1 MYSNK
6 DNVNI
11 LTALL
16 VKWGVEYAVVCP
28 GSRNAP
34 IVHNLNECPEID
46 CFPVTDERSAGFFAL
61 GLSQIDDGPVAVC
74 VTSGSA
80 LLNVAPAAAEALYQ
94 HRKLI
99 IISADRPACMIDQ
112 LQGQTLHQPNALR
125 DFVRKAVNLPEP
137 HDDTERWYCNRLIN
151 EAFIEMQRGEGGPI
165 HINVPIS
172 EPLFEF
178 SVESLPDERA
188 IIPHLAEFNFYTQP
202 DVAEDFKKAKRPMI
216 IIGQTKAENFEGAD
230 NQLADLEEYAV
241 VLYEKLGHDYYTP
254 PAHIDKML
262 LMIEEEEEDYL
273 PDFIIYFGGHLV
285 SKRIKQF
292 LRKAKSARTVIV
304 NRDGILYDVFMNAT
318 EVLQSTL
325 VETLSALALAVNDKK
340 PTAYHDKWDTLKQ
353 NCIAFCESYEP
364 DFSQMSA
371 VRLLC
376 KNIGK
381 TNCVLQFANSM
392 AVRLGLIYASQYIYV
407 NRGVN
412 GIEGCL
418 STAAG
423 LACGIEDLV
432 FCVIGDLSFFY
443 DQNALWNQNLTSNLR
458 ILLLNN
464 GGGGIFGQLSGLQE
478 SPASENYIMAAHNTT
493 AEGIC
498 EENNIKY
505 YAAYNNEQLAE
516 GIEALT
522 APNSMVPILLEVFT
536 EREEDDRVLRD
547 YLYGDKKKLN

>member
-16 VKWGVEYAVVCP
+16 VKWGVQYAVVCP

-34 IVHNLNECPEID
+34 IVHNLDECPEIE
-46 CFPVTDERSAGFFAL
+46 CYPITDERSAGFFAL
-61 GLSQIDDGPVAVC
+61 GLSQIDDEPVAVC

-137 HDDTERWYCNRLIN
+137 HNDTERWYCNRLVN
-151 EAFIEMQRGEGGPI
+151 EALIEMQRGEGGPV
-165 HINVPIS
+165 HINVPIT

-178 SVESLPDERA
+178 PTESLPDERV
-188 IIPHLAEFNFYTQP
+188 ILSHQAEFNFYTLP
-202 DVAEDFKKAKRPMI
+202 DIAEDFSKAKRPMI
-216 IIGQTKAENFEGAD
+216 LIGQTKTECFEGAD
-230 NQLADLEEYAV
+230 SQLSDLEKYAV
-241 VLYEKLGHDYYTP
+241 VLYEKLGHDYFTP
-254 PAHIDKML
+254 PSHIDKML
-262 LMIEEEEEDYL
+262 LTIEEDESDYL
-273 PDFIIYFGGHLV
+273 PDFIIYFGGTFV
-285 SKRIKQF
+285 SKRLKQF
-292 LRKAKSARTVIV
+292 LRKAKGARTVIV
-304 NRDGILYDVFMNAT
+304 NRDGTLHDVFMNAT
-318 EVLQSTL
+318 DVLQSTL
-325 VETLSALALAVNDKK
+325 AETLSALSLAVNGKK
-340 PTAYHDKWDTLKQ
+340 PTAYHDKWNALKQ
-353 NCIAFCESYEP
+353 KCIAFCEGYEP

-376 KNIGK
+376 KKTGK
-381 TNCVLQFANSM
+381 MDCALHFANSM
-392 AVRLGLIYASQYIYV
+392 PVRLGLIYANQYIYV

-412 GIEGCL
+412 GIEGSL

-423 LACGIEDLV
+423 FACGIEEPV
-432 FCVIGDLSFFY
+432 FCIIGDLSFFY

-464 GGGGIFGQLSGLQE
+464 GGGGIFGHLSGLEE
-478 SPASENYIMAAHNTT
+478 SPASRNYIAAAHYTT

-498 EENNIKY
+498 EENNVKY
-505 YAAYNNEQLAE
+505 YAAYNEEELAE
-516 GIEALT
+516 GMNALT
-522 APNSMVPILLEVFT
+522 VTDSLSPILLEVFT
-536 EREEDDRVLRD
+536 DPEEDKRVLRD
-547 YLYGDKKKLN
+547 YLYGDKKSVN